1 MQIVKKISRLYTGIY
16 ERVKYMNG
24 IDTYYYSKIIKRQ
37 RSIRNSLILFLEN
50 DEEDIILTLQKLAVL
65 FLTDHDNIDKERYN
79 DSEMELIIPIV
90 EAFLMEQDVS
100 KTLNKNEAKLFV
112 DLALNKKLPCE
123 LNKKLAIKIAQ
134 EYNEEINNPIIEID
148 IEILSDICDSL
159 YN

>member
-1 MQIVKKISRLYTGIY
+1 
-16 ERVKYMNG
+16 MNG
-24 IDTYYYSKIIKRQ
+24 IDTYYYSKIIKRK

-50 DEEDIILTLQKLAVL
+50 DEEKIILTLQKLAVL
-65 FLTDHDNIDKERYN
+65 FLTDHDNIDKEIYN